1 MATEDEIRP
10 EIYYIPD
17 NFEDAGG
24 VLGGHFSTRNAI
36 ELCVL
41 CGPIAII
48 EYKLFFGGFLHV
60 EVQTAIII
68 MMVSLIPLG
77 ALAAFGIGGESLS
90 QILMAYIRFIRKRRK
105 LSYIEFSDL
114 KKAAVESITF
124 DMILDAF
131 SADGFKG
138 VKKLFQDHKE
148 AMANATD
155 ENAEDEDLEVDE
167 DDEFYEDEELPNRKK
182 FSKPSVKLPKVERR
196 KAPKKKAQFMNSAM
210 KEVLLKK
217 FELGE
222 DDEYY

>member
-60 EVQTAIII
+60 EAQTAIII

-90 QILMAYIRFIRKRRK
+90 QILMAYIRFTRKRRK

-182 FSKPSVKLPKVERR
+182 FSKPSEKLPKVERR

>member
-1 MATEDEIRP
+1 M
-10 EIYYIPD
+10 
-17 NFEDAGG
+17 
-24 VLGGHFSTRNAI
+24 S
-36 ELCVL
+36 
-41 CGPIAII
+41 
-48 EYKLFFGGFLHV
+48 FL
-60 EVQTAIII
+60 T
-68 MMVSLIPLG
+68 S
-77 ALAAFGIGGESLS
+77 
-90 QILMAYIRFIRKRRK
+90 RKR
-105 LSYIEFSDL
+105 L
-114 KKAAVESITF
+114 SITF

-155 ENAEDEDLEVDE
+155 ENTEDEDLEVDE
-167 DDEFYEDEELPNRKK
+167 DDEFYEDEVLSNRKK

-196 KAPKKKAQFMNSAM
+196 KTPKKKAQFMNSAM

>member
-48 EYKLFFGGFLHV
+48 EYKLFFGGFFHV
-60 EVQTAIII
+60 EAQTAIII

-90 QILMAYIRFIRKRRK
+90 QILMAYIRFTRKRRK

-155 ENAEDEDLEVDE
+155 ENTEDEDLEVDE
-167 DDEFYEDEELPNRKK
+167 DDEFYEDGELSNRKK

>member
-48 EYKLFFGGFLHV
+48 EYKLFFGGFFHV
-60 EVQTAIII
+60 EAQTAIII

-90 QILMAYIRFIRKRRK
+90 QILMAYIRFTRKRRK

-155 ENAEDEDLEVDE
+155 ENTEDEALEVDE
-167 DDEFYEDEELPNRKK
+167 DDEFYEDEVLSNRKK

>member
-48 EYKLFFGGFLHV
+48 EYKLFFGGFFHV
-60 EVQTAIII
+60 EAQTAIII

-90 QILMAYIRFIRKRRK
+90 QILMAYIRFTRKRRK

-155 ENAEDEDLEVDE
+155 ENTEDEALEVDE
-167 DDEFYEDEELPNRKK
+167 DDEFYEDEVLSNRKK
-182 FSKPSVKLPKVERR
+182 FSKPSVKLPEVERR

>member
-90 QILMAYIRFIRKRRK
+90 QILMAYIRFTRKRRK

-155 ENAEDEDLEVDE
+155 ENTEDEALEVDE
-167 DDEFYEDEELPNRKK
+167 DDEFYEDGELSNRKK

>member
-167 DDEFYEDEELPNRKK
+167 DDEFFEDEELPNRKK

>member
-48 EYKLFFGGFLHV
+48 EYKLFFGGFLHIGA
-60 EVQTAIII
+60 QTAIII

-90 QILMAYIRFIRKRRK
+90 QILMAYIRFTRKRRK

-138 VKKLFQDHKE
+138 VKKWLMQRTKIQKTKPWKLMRMTSSTRTKFFLIAKSSR
-148 AMANATD
+148 
-155 ENAEDEDLEVDE
+155 
-167 DDEFYEDEELPNRKK
+167 NR
-182 FSKPSVKLPKVERR
+182 P
-196 KAPKKKAQFMNSAM
+196 
-210 KEVLLKK
+210 
-217 FELGE
+217 
-222 DDEYY
+222 

>member
-1 MATEDEIRP
+1 MATEDEVRP

-48 EYKLFFGGFLHV
+48 EYKLFFGGFLHIGA
-60 EVQTAIII
+60 QTAIII

-114 KKAAVESITF
+114 KKTVVESITF

-148 AMANATD
+148 AMANATN
-155 ENAEDEDLEVDE
+155 ENAEGEDLDVDE
-167 DDEFYEDEELPNRKK
+167 DDEFYEDEELSNRRK
-182 FSKPSVKLPKVERR
+182 FSTPSVKLPRVERR